1 MGDIIDVIER
11 QYDKQM
17 RRQWYETYWLIDMH
31 GVIIRPNHKEDLVN
45 RLDFYDFAQRSLQM
59 LTNRPD
65 IRTIL
70 YTCSHDYQIR
80 HYVNLLGM
88 ADIEF
93 DYINDNPEI
102 GKGDYGDYTHK
113 PYFDVYLDDKA
124 GFNSEVE
131 WYDIFNFLREDKRP
145 DERWKNPI
153 REERKNIY
161 LYQRAVE
168 KRFNEVQKKKR
179 KCDCLGFDHDYN
191 CKYHIQKL

>member
-1 MGDIIDVIER
+1 MGDIIDVIQR

-17 RRQWYETYWLIDMH
+17 KQQWYESYFLIDMH
-31 GVIIRPNHKEDLVN
+31 GVIIRPNHKDELVN

-80 HYVNLLGM
+80 HYVNLLGLHN
-88 ADIEF
+88 IEF

-102 GKGDYGDYTHK
+102 GEGDYGDYTHK

-124 GFNSEVE
+124 GFNADEE
-131 WYDIFNFLREDKRP
+131 WYDIFTWLRKDKRP
-145 DERWKNPI
+145 DERWRNPI
-153 REERKNIY
+153 RDRRRTNY
-161 LYQRAVE
+161 LLEQE
-168 KRFNEVQKKKR
+168 NKR
-179 KCDCLGFDHDYN
+179 KCGCQGFDHDYN